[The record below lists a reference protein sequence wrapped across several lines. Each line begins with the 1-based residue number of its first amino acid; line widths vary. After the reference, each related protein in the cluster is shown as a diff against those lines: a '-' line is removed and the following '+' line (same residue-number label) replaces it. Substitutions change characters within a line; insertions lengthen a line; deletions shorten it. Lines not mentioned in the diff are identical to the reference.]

1 MGGRPCR
8 FCLFFGE
15 GRKTS
20 QHLMTNKKRSKSL
33 DSTRVKNSLGI
44 WAFGPNVTRF
54 VPPGYH
60 PEVTNE
66 DMVTRTKRVVDGL
79 ADVIDGLEYHY
90 PGEINETTVDA
101 IKAALG
107 SVDIYS
113 LAAGLHPDPTYKL
126 GVFINP
132 DKALRRKGIEILKR
146 GVDLA
151 ATLGAHFIIWPGAE
165 GYNYNFQRDY
175 AYTWD
180 QFVAGVGE
188 VVAHAASRGVTVFLE
203 HKNSEPAMNILM
215 RNISATLYTI
225 ERVTRLGVD
234 TSRLLVNMDW
244 QHLIMNGENL
254 AEYAALL
261 HSEGKL
267 GHQHGNSGWGTFD
280 DDNMAGASFFMQ
292 TLELAMT
299 LQDVGYGSKGE
310 RVGFDLYPYTE
321 DQVAAVRRSVLQ
333 WEFIDDLARKIDRK
347 ALEEARAKADAVEG
361 YRIVYE
367 VLGLDKAYTERII
380 ARHKH

>member
-1 MGGRPCR
+1 MAWDGVGSGWTLVEPGPVA
-8 FCLFFGE
+8 LVIAAKE
-15 GRKTS
+15 
-20 QHLMTNKKRSKSL
+20 KKL
-33 DSTRVKNSLGI
+33 DATRVKNSLGI

-60 PEVTNE
+60 PEVANE
-66 DMVTRTKRVVDGL
+66 DMVTRTHRVVDGL

-90 PGEINETTVDA
+90 PGEINEDTVDA
-101 IKAALG
+101 IKAALEPM
-107 SVDIYS
+107 DIYC

-132 DKALRRKGIEILKR
+132 DKALRRKGIDILKR

-151 ATLGAHFIIWPGAE
+151 AALGAHFIIWPGAE

-180 QFVAGVGE
+180 QFIAGVGE
-188 VVAHAASRGVTVFLE
+188 VVAHAASKGVTVFLE

-215 RNISATLYTI
+215 RNIAATLYTI
-225 ERVTRLGVD
+225 DRVRRLGVD
-234 TSRLLVNMDW
+234 TSHLSVNMDW

-280 DDNMAGASFFMQ
+280 DDNMVGASFFMQ

-299 LQDVGYGSKGE
+299 LQDVGYGSKSE
-310 RVGFDLYPYTE
+310 RIGFDLYPYTE
-321 DQVAAVRRSVLQ
+321 DQVAAVRRSALQ
-333 WEFIDDLARKIDRK
+333 WEFIDDLARKIDRN
-347 ALEEARAKADAVEG
+347 ALARARANADAVEG
-361 YRIVYE
+361 YRIIYT

-380 ARHKH
+380 ARRKSSV

>member
-1 MGGRPCR
+1 VAWDGVGSGWTLVEPGPVA
-8 FCLFFGE
+8 LVIAAKE
-15 GRKTS
+15 
-20 QHLMTNKKRSKSL
+20 KKL
-33 DSTRVKNSLGI
+33 DATRVKNSLGI

-60 PEVTNE
+60 PEVANE
-66 DMVTRTKRVVDGL
+66 DMVTRTHRVVDGL

-90 PGEINETTVDA
+90 PGEINEDTVDA
-101 IKAALG
+101 IKAALEPM
-107 SVDIYS
+107 DIYC

-132 DKALRRKGIEILKR
+132 DKALRRKGIDILKR

-151 ATLGAHFIIWPGAE
+151 AALGAHFIIWPGAE

-180 QFVAGVGE
+180 QFIAGVGE
-188 VVAHAASRGVTVFLE
+188 VVAHAASKGVTVFLE

-215 RNISATLYTI
+215 RNIAATLYTI
-225 ERVTRLGVD
+225 DRVRRLGVD
-234 TSRLLVNMDW
+234 TSHLSVNMDW

-280 DDNMAGASFFMQ
+280 DDNMVGASFFMQ

-299 LQDVGYGSKGE
+299 LQDVGYGSKSE
-310 RVGFDLYPYTE
+310 RIGFDLYPYTE
-321 DQVAAVRRSVLQ
+321 DQVAAVRRSALQ
-333 WEFIDDLARKIDRK
+333 WEFIDDLARKIDRN
-347 ALEEARAKADAVEG
+347 ALARARANADAVEG
-361 YRIVYE
+361 YRIIYT

-380 ARHKH
+380 ARRKSSV

>member
-1 MGGRPCR
+1 MA
-8 FCLFFGE
+8 
-15 GRKTS
+15 
-20 QHLMTNKKRSKSL
+20 
-33 DSTRVKNSLGI
+33 DTRVKNSLGI

-60 PEVTNE
+60 PEVTHE
-66 DMVTRTKRVVDGL
+66 DMVTRTRRVIDGL
-79 ADVIDGLEYHY
+79 AGVIDGLEYHY
-90 PGEINETTVDA
+90 PGEINEDIVDA

-107 SVDIYS
+107 PMDIYC
-113 LAAGLHPDPTYKL
+113 LAAGLHPDPTFKL

-132 DKALRRKGIEILKR
+132 DKNLRRRGIDVLKR

-151 ATLGAHFIIWPGAE
+151 AALGAHFIIWPGAE
-165 GYNYNFQRDY
+165 GYNYNFQREY
-175 AYTWD
+175 AYTWN
-180 QFVAGVGE
+180 QFVDGVGE
-188 VVAHAASRGVTVFLE
+188 VVAHAASKGVTVFLE

-215 RNISATLYTI
+215 RNIAATLYTI
-225 ERVTRLGVD
+225 DRVRRLGVD

-261 HSEGKL
+261 YSEGKL

-280 DDNMAGASFFMQ
+280 DDNMVGASFFMQ

-299 LQDVGYGSKGE
+299 LQDVEYGSKGE

-321 DQVAAVRRSVLQ
+321 DQVAAVRRSALQ
-333 WEFIDDLARKIDRK
+333 WEFIDDLARKVDRK
-347 ALEEARAKADAVEG
+347 ALNEARAHADAVEG

-367 VLGLDKAYTERII
+367 MLGLDKAYIERII
-380 ARHKH
+380 ARRKG

>member
-1 MGGRPCR
+1 VEPGPVV
-8 FCLFFGE
+8 LVIAAKE
-15 GRKTS
+15 
-20 QHLMTNKKRSKSL
+20 KKL
-33 DSTRVKNSLGI
+33 DATRVKNSLGI

-60 PEVTNE
+60 PEVANE
-66 DMVTRTKRVVDGL
+66 DMVTRTHRVVDGL

-90 PGEINETTVDA
+90 PGEINEDTVDA
-101 IKAALG
+101 IKAALEPM
-107 SVDIYS
+107 DIYC

-132 DKALRRKGIEILKR
+132 DKALRRKGIDILKR

-151 ATLGAHFIIWPGAE
+151 AALGAHFIIWPGAE

-188 VVAHAASRGVTVFLE
+188 IVAHAASKGVTVFLE

-215 RNISATLYTI
+215 RNIAATLYTI
-225 ERVTRLGVD
+225 DRVRRLGVD
-234 TSRLLVNMDW
+234 TSHLSVNMDW

-280 DDNMAGASFFMQ
+280 DDNMVGASFFMQ
-292 TLELAMT
+292 TLELAMI
-299 LQDVGYGSKGE
+299 LQDVGYGSKSE

-321 DQVAAVRRSVLQ
+321 DQVAAVRRSALQ
-333 WEFIDDLARKIDRK
+333 WEFIDDLAHKIDRN
-347 ALEEARAKADAVEG
+347 ALAQARANADAVEG
-361 YRIVYE
+361 YRIIYT

-380 ARHKH
+380 ARRKSSV

>member
-1 MGGRPCR
+1 VEPGPVV
-8 FCLFFGE
+8 LVIAAKE
-15 GRKTS
+15 
-20 QHLMTNKKRSKSL
+20 KKL
-33 DSTRVKNSLGI
+33 DATRVKNSLGI

-60 PEVTNE
+60 PEVANE
-66 DMVTRTKRVVDGL
+66 DMVTRTHRVVDGL

-90 PGEINETTVDA
+90 PGEINEDTVDA
-101 IKAALG
+101 IKAVLEPM
-107 SVDIYS
+107 DIYC

-132 DKALRRKGIEILKR
+132 DKALRRKGIDILKR

-151 ATLGAHFIIWPGAE
+151 AALGAHFIIWPGAE

-188 VVAHAASRGVTVFLE
+188 VVAHAASKGVTVFLE

-215 RNISATLYTI
+215 RNIAATLYTI
-225 ERVTRLGVD
+225 DRVRRLGVD
-234 TSRLLVNMDW
+234 TSHLSVNMDW

-280 DDNMAGASFFMQ
+280 DDNMVGASFFMQ

-321 DQVAAVRRSVLQ
+321 DQVAAVRRSALQ
-333 WEFIDDLARKIDRK
+333 WEFIDDLARKIDRN
-347 ALEEARAKADAVEG
+347 ALARARANADAVEG
-361 YRIVYE
+361 YRIIYT

-380 ARHKH
+380 ARRKSSV

>member
-1 MGGRPCR
+1 MA
-8 FCLFFGE
+8 
-15 GRKTS
+15 
-20 QHLMTNKKRSKSL
+20 
-33 DSTRVKNSLGI
+33 DTRVKNSLGI

-60 PEVTNE
+60 PEVTHE
-66 DMVTRTKRVVDGL
+66 DMVTRTRRVVDGL
-79 ADVIDGLEYHY
+79 ASVIDGLEYHY
-90 PGEINETTVDA
+90 PGEINEDIVDA

-107 SVDIYS
+107 PMDIYC
-113 LAAGLHPDPTYKL
+113 LAAGLHPDPTFKL

-132 DKALRRKGIEILKR
+132 DKILRRRGIDVLKR

-151 ATLGAHFIIWPGAE
+151 AALGAHFIIWPGAE
-165 GYNYNFQRDY
+165 GYNYNFQREY
-175 AYTWD
+175 AYTWN
-180 QFVAGVGE
+180 QFVDGVGE
-188 VVAHAASRGVTVFLE
+188 VVAHAASKGVTVFLE

-215 RNISATLYTI
+215 RNIAATLYTI
-225 ERVTRLGVD
+225 DRVRRLGVD

-261 HSEGKL
+261 YSEGKL

-280 DDNMAGASFFMQ
+280 DDNMVGASFFMQ

-299 LQDVGYGSKGE
+299 LQDVEYGSKGE

-321 DQVAAVRRSVLQ
+321 DQVAAVRRSALQ
-333 WEFIDDLARKIDRK
+333 WEFIDDLARKVDRK
-347 ALEEARAKADAVEG
+347 ALNEARAHADAVEG

-367 VLGLDKAYTERII
+367 MLGLDKAYIERII
-380 ARHKH
+380 ARRKG